1 MIVNFAIQYVVFETV
16 GNGEANKAIVE
27 EHPSQKTLIR
37 SVRWEG
43 NRNRQL
49 GIVVA
54 AAISSINGQSCGRE

>member
-1 MIVNFAIQYVVFETV
+1 MVDLAIESVKSETV
-16 GNGEANKAIVE
+16 ANGEANKAIVE

-37 SVRWEG
+37 SVRWKG

>member
-16 GNGEANKAIVE
+16 ANGEANKAIVE

-54 AAISSINGQSCGRE
+54 AAISSINWQSCGRE